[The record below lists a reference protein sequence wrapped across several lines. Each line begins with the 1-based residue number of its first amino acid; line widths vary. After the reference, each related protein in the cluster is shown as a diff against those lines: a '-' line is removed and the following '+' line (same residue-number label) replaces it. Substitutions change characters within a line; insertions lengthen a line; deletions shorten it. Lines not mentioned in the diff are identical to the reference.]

1 MREIARDFCGLRISQ
16 KNRVSH
22 FKCLTKFSNYYKI
35 QNHKPFR
42 RVLHIQRESGEM
54 ADTLDLGSSAL
65 GVRVQVPPLAISAGK
80 FFCGNSSVVERHL
93 AKVDVA
99 GPTPVFRFLKL
110 LLVVVR
116 NETANCN
123 FFCGNSSV
131 VERHLAKVDVAGP
144 TPVFRSPK
152 GGSTEPLFFQ

>member
-1 MREIARDFCGLRISQ
+1 
-16 KNRVSH
+16 
-22 FKCLTKFSNYYKI
+22 
-35 QNHKPFR
+35 
-42 RVLHIQRESGEM
+42 M

-65 GVRVQVPPLAISAGK
+65 GVRVQVPPLAISACK
-80 FFCGNSSVVERHL
+80 
-93 AKVDVA
+93 
-99 GPTPVFRFLKL
+99 
-110 LLVVVR
+110 
-116 NETANCN
+116 